1 MSFTHSSTS
10 SLPPAP
16 SLLSSFHPFTR
27 SHLCLPLLC
36 LLFLL
41 VVPCLTGAQ
50 YTSKPYVSP
59 NCLNSSF
66 LLANKLS
73 VPPSGS
79 RFRPTITLERDGWAG
94 HWLTTSLAAQL
105 LRDALG
111 YSVAIVDVDSTQ
123 GELTNIYSRLAGAD
137 GNTSV
142 MMNFEVWPSS
152 QQSADYNEFVTVE
165 GTVVSAG
172 PLGLVQQ
179 SGWYVPT
186 ALVNQDWNDFY
197 DFWKGYKYDTNLTAV
212 FPPAGS
218 TADYLKVG
226 AGREFVPSWCVLE
239 TEPAG
244 CNVSLYSEAYLTR
257 QCNVTIWSPYCIE
270 MYAIDAELYDP
281 GVLQQQITN
290 LQLNITVVFLGEDNY
305 SAMKASSLAANRSFL
320 AYDWTPAIDT
330 SVGSVSRVALPGYTD
345 ICWYTNAG
353 AASGLQG
360 GGALNCDFPIISIF
374 KFYSASLSNDTN
386 ADSYR
391 DALYLLGALNFA
403 NQYQQYLLVQMNG
416 LPMSQWQATAD
427 KYTCEWLLSQ
437 VSLWKSW
444 VSLSPQQYY
453 EDISSAA
460 WIAVIVIVSVLG
472 AYSLLLHAFVYRYR
486 NHPLLLSSS
495 PFFGQVIIGGS
506 WFLYVAIAIMRWK
519 SVEAVCSIIPTFL
532 CIAYTLV
539 IGTLF
544 AKTWRLNRIFKGA
557 SLKSVR
563 VSAWDVVLFISVL
576 FTIDFIII
584 AAWLLIDRPVPVWE
598 TDSTNSLQLIT
609 VCYSQH
615 WNVWY
620 SLLIVPKALEVFYGM
635 YLAYNVR
642 HINANFNE
650 SRYIGLAI
658 VHLIVFAVIV
668 IPLDRALQNQLT
680 VHYLLVTLMLCL
692 GVFVTLSLIF
702 IPKVYAIV
710 YKRKGQHHK
719 RPARAAE
726 DSKSDAAHNNNNNNN
741 NNVSAGG
748 GVVGYRWMRE
758 RVMAD
763 VSESDKLSFPSL
775 HGGGFVHAVRIV
787 RLVAEQLYRE
797 CGIGEYWQFCVAI
810 RNMSQQELE
819 ARAPLLV
826 AYLQQHVALQQQKQ
840 QITDHKPT
848 LNEAQAVPHST
859 QSLPQHQQTNEEERK
874 TAADVAVTDVG
885 PLSQDMSVMADERS
899 EVAATTPAAT
909 ADDVV
914 VEMPS
919 VARVPVEY
927 SDYPITQQSFSFA
940 PSALALRH
948 SQSVP
953 ATARG
958 GDVSLRQSVLSEDS
972 CYLVSLPPLPADA
985 WTMTDDQIHR
995 LTLPGLPSPLASP
1008 ISSLS
1013 FPKSTPARSSSTS
1026 TLASQMSPSSALSPP
1041 ALASP
1046 LPLMLPLA
1054 QSFASQASFSNTYSP
1069 QLSLST
1075 DHPPHSHPAGPF
1087 VSIPSPS
1094 ESSVP
1099 FSSISPTSPANHHS
1113 TTDSGGSDSGSIRS
1127 SAVNS
1132 DAAAARSKA
1141 AGALS
1146 LNTSETE
1153 ACTP

>member
-1 MSFTHSSTS
+1 MLHT
-10 SLPPAP
+10 
-16 SLLSSFHPFTR
+16 
-27 SHLCLPLLC
+27 
-36 LLFLL
+36 
-41 VVPCLTGAQ
+41 
-50 YTSKPYVSP
+50 
-59 NCLNSSF
+59 
-66 LLANKLS
+66 
-73 VPPSGS
+73 
-79 RFRPTITLERDGWAG
+79 TIT
-94 HWLTTSLAAQL
+94 TT
-105 LRDALG
+105 
-111 YSVAIVDVDSTQ
+111 T
-123 GELTNIYSRLAGAD
+123 TN
-137 GNTSV
+137 N
-142 MMNFEVWPSS
+142 P
-152 QQSADYNEFVTVE
+152 
-165 GTVVSAG
+165 SAG
-172 PLGLVQQ
+172 
-179 SGWYVPT
+179 
-186 ALVNQDWNDFY
+186 N
-197 DFWKGYKYDTNLTAV
+197 
-212 FPPAGS
+212 
-218 TADYLKVG
+218 
-226 AGREFVPSWCVLE
+226 
-239 TEPAG
+239 
-244 CNVSLYSEAYLTR
+244 
-257 QCNVTIWSPYCIE
+257 
-270 MYAIDAELYDP
+270 
-281 GVLQQQITN
+281 
-290 LQLNITVVFLGEDNY
+290 
-305 SAMKASSLAANRSFL
+305 AA
-320 AYDWTPAIDT
+320 A
-330 SVGSVSRVALPGYTD
+330 
-345 ICWYTNAG
+345 
-353 AASGLQG
+353 
-360 GGALNCDFPIISIF
+360 
-374 KFYSASLSNDTN
+374 
-386 ADSYR
+386 
-391 DALYLLGALNFA
+391 
-403 NQYQQYLLVQMNG
+403 
-416 LPMSQWQATAD
+416 
-427 KYTCEWLLSQ
+427 
-437 VSLWKSW
+437 
-444 VSLSPQQYY
+444 
-453 EDISSAA
+453 
-460 WIAVIVIVSVLG
+460 
-472 AYSLLLHAFVYRYR
+472 
-486 NHPLLLSSS
+486 
-495 PFFGQVIIGGS
+495 
-506 WFLYVAIAIMRWK
+506 
-519 SVEAVCSIIPTFL
+519 
-532 CIAYTLV
+532 
-539 IGTLF
+539 
-544 AKTWRLNRIFKGA
+544 
-557 SLKSVR
+557 
-563 VSAWDVVLFISVL
+563 
-576 FTIDFIII
+576 
-584 AAWLLIDRPVPVWE
+584 
-598 TDSTNSLQLIT
+598 
-609 VCYSQH
+609 
-615 WNVWY
+615 
-620 SLLIVPKALEVFYGM
+620 
-635 YLAYNVR
+635 
-642 HINANFNE
+642 
-650 SRYIGLAI
+650 
-658 VHLIVFAVIV
+658 
-668 IPLDRALQNQLT
+668 
-680 VHYLLVTLMLCL
+680 
-692 GVFVTLSLIF
+692 
-702 IPKVYAIV
+702 
-710 YKRKGQHHK
+710 
-719 RPARAAE
+719 
-726 DSKSDAAHNNNNNNN
+726 
-741 NNVSAGG
+741 
-748 GVVGYRWMRE
+748 GYRWMRE

-797 CGIGEYWQFCVAI
+797 CGIGEYWQFCVAV